1 LTPDRWSAGVRVIS
15 ITNRRGGE
23 REREREREGI
33 VNFSEVSQYAN
44 PSQQGKNKRKA
55 RKKTERERER
65 ETSLLEVYASVWRF

>member
-1 LTPDRWSAGVRVIS
+1 MTPDRWSAGVRVIS
-15 ITNRRGGE
+15 ITNRREG
-23 REREREREGI
+23 EGI

-65 ETSLLEVYASVWRF
+65 GTSLLEVYASVWRF

>member
-1 LTPDRWSAGVRVIS
+1 M
-15 ITNRRGGE
+15 
-23 REREREREGI
+23 
-33 VNFSEVSQYAN
+33 NFSEVSQYAN